1 MAARLPLAK
10 GAGSRYLTSMAVLL
24 AVHVIA
30 AVLWVGGMAFA
41 HLCLRPAAEA
51 TLPPPQRLPLMR
63 AVLQRFFIVV
73 WAAILALLASGYA
86 AIAVGGGFAAWGW
99 HVHAMQAVGLVMMAL
114 FAHLYFAPWRRL
126 NRAVDAQAWPEAGK
140 AMAAIRRIVTINL
153 ILGLAVSG
161 LGAAGRWL

>member
-10 GAGSRYLTSMAVLL
+10 GAGSRYLNAMAVLL
-24 AVHVIA
+24 AIHVIA

-51 TLPPPQRLPLMR
+51 TLAPPQRLPLMR
-63 AVLQRFFIVV
+63 AVLQRFFGIVWGAITALV
-73 WAAILALLASGYA
+73 LSGYGAILA
-86 AIAVGGGFAAWGW
+86 GGGFSAWGW

-114 FAHLYFAPWRRL
+114 FAHLYFGPWRRMT
-126 NRAVDAQAWPEAGK
+126 RAVDDQVWPEAGT
-140 AMAAIRRIVTINL
+140 AMVAIRRIVTINL
-153 ILGLAVSG
+153 VLGLAISA